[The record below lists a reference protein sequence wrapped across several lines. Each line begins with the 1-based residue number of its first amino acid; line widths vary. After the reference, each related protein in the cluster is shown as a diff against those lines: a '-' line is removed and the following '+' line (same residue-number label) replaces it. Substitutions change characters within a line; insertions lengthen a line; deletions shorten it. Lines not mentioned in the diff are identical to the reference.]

1 MFIVGSSIVQD
12 ILYEGLA
19 EEKVVA
25 LLVLGCFG
33 GSVGGLRR
41 ATHYLVDD
49 ALFSILL
56 CADSA
61 DIDADD
67 EVVVIVVVRIICKYL
82 AEVLSLDVFLHS
94 VLHF

>member
-1 MFIVGSSIVQD
+1 VLIVGSGIVQD
-12 ILYEGLA
+12 ILYESLA

-25 LLVLGCFG
+25 LLMLGCFG

-56 CADSA
+56 GTESA
-61 DIDADD
+61 NIDTDD
-67 EVVVIVVVRIICKYL
+67 EVVVIVLVRIVCKYL
-82 AEVLSLDVFLHS
+82 TKVLSLDIFLHS
-94 VLHF
+94 ILHF

>member
-56 CADSA
+56 GAESA

-67 EVVVIVVVRIICKYL
+67 EVVVIYFIVMMKNNIFCGNPRVKVRKD
-82 AEVLSLDVFLHS
+82 AS
-94 VLHF
+94 